1 MLSLKIADRAALLAM
16 LSTCLAIPLTAC
28 ASIDG
33 AASAKPDATVALRDG
48 VERRFYATGPMGLTT
63 LRVDVASD
71 GTVLARNQ
79 VLDSAVFQA
88 IRPGMRAAEVFER
101 LGPPYRK
108 ERFAR
113 LGATAWDYHF
123 RDGWGYDAEFSV
135 MVDDQDVV
143 ISKIATRLGG

>member
-1 MLSLKIADRAALLAM
+1 MLSLKIVDGAALVAM
-16 LSTCLAIPLTAC
+16 LSTCLTIPLAAC
-28 ASIDG
+28 ASID
-33 AASAKPDATVALRDG
+33 ASAKPDATVALQDG
-48 VERRFYATGPMGLTT
+48 AERRFYTTGPLGVTT
-63 LRVDVASD
+63 LRVDVARD

-79 VLDSAVFQA
+79 VLDSGMFQT

-101 LGPPYRK
+101 LGPPFRK

-143 ISKIATRLGG
+143 ISKISTRLGD

>member
-1 MLSLKIADRAALLAM
+1 MLSLKIVDRAAMLAM
-16 LSTCLAIPLTAC
+16 LSTCLTIPLAAC
-28 ASIDG
+28 ASVD
-33 AASAKPDATVALRDG
+33 AASAKPDATVALQDG
-48 VERRFYATGPMGLTT
+48 GERRFYTTGPMGVTT
-63 LRVDVASD
+63 LRVDVARD

-79 VLDSAVFQA
+79 VLDSGVFQA

-101 LGPPYRK
+101 LGPPFRK

-123 RDGWGYDAEFSV
+123 RDAWGYDAEFSV

-143 ISKIATRLGG
+143 ISKFTARLGD